1 MLGHGAHIG
10 QGAAAVGIHL
20 DALGGHA
27 PVHQRRGQFGGLMCG
42 WFVAAHDEAQA
53 WVRRR
58 EGRGGLDP
66 LEGDGEGSPGP

>member
-1 MLGHGAHIG
+1 
-10 QGAAAVGIHL
+10 
-20 DALGGHA
+20 
-27 PVHQRRGQFGGLMCG
+27 MCG